1 MADVS
6 NCESGISGVSIIERY
21 LLRRMTALFF
31 AATGASLGIVWT
43 VQALAKINL
52 VTDTGQSIGAF
63 LKLASLLLP
72 TVVPIVLPFA
82 VLIGITQ
89 TLTTMNT
96 DSELAVIAASGAR
109 RSVVYKP
116 AVFLALLVCAV
127 VALVSHVVE
136 PYSRQAVRA
145 MVASANSDLL
155 ALAVQEGSFKK
166 VEENLYIQI
175 SERLPDGQL
184 GGIFMADS
192 RDPSADLI
200 YYAKTGFV
208 AKNADTSMLVMN
220 DGEAHRK
227 DPHGGN
233 FSIIRFNSYAF
244 DLSAFQK
251 TAGGIVLLPKD
262 HTTKYLLNPDK
273 NDKEYQ
279 SRPQRFAGVLHKRLT
294 AWIYPLVFALI
305 ALAVAGGARSHRESR
320 LNATMESAGAA
331 MALRWAGLYVEDLAE
346 DSMIGVYAL
355 YLLPAAAICLCVWA
369 IARQRRLRLVSLPA
383 RAAKFVSAAA
393 QPALRRLRP
402 LSRRLRQQAQG
413 QRP

>member
-1 MADVS
+1 MT
-6 NCESGISGVSIIERY
+6 IIERY
-21 LLRRMTALFF
+21 LLRRMTVLFL

-43 VQALAKINL
+43 VQALSKINL
-52 VTDTGQSIGAF
+52 VTDTGQSIGTF

-82 VLIGITQ
+82 VLIGVTQ

-109 RSVVYKP
+109 RSVVFRP
-116 AVFLALLVCAV
+116 AIYLALIVS
-127 VALVSHVVE
+127 ALLAYVSHVVE

-166 VEENLYIQI
+166 IEDDLYIQI
-175 SERLPDGQL
+175 AERLPDGRL
-184 GGIFMADS
+184 GGVFLADS
-192 RDPSADLI
+192 RDPKVDLI
-200 YYAKTGFV
+200 YLAKTGFV
-208 AKNADTSMLVMN
+208 TKNDQASMLVMS

-227 DPHGGN
+227 DTSGGN

-244 DLSAFQK
+244 DLSGFQK
-251 TAGGIVLLPKD
+251 TVGGVVLHPKD
-262 HTTKYLLNPDK
+262 RSTQYLLNPDK
-273 NDKEYQ
+273 NDKLFQLE
-279 SRPQRFAGVLHKRLT
+279 PQRYSGVLHKRLT

-305 ALAVAGGARSHRESR
+305 ALAAAGGARSHREAR
-320 LNATMESAGAA
+320 LNATMEAAGAA
-331 MALRWAGLYVEDLAE
+331 MAVRWVGLYVEDLAE

-355 YLLPAAAICLCVWA
+355 YLLPIAAIGICFWV

-383 RAAKFVSAAA
+383 RAADHMMAWAG
-393 QPALRRLRP
+393 PAL
-402 LSRRLRQQAQG
+402 SRLRQLTRRVWPKAL
-413 QRP
+413 RSSP